1 MRQGGRVT
9 RKDRIVM
16 RHRPS
21 PPEPYD
27 TPDQVSPQMRRVG
40 GYAWR
45 LTAIGVVGFGILL
58 LFEPV
63 QALALAIFFGLLVA
77 AWLMPLTNLMD
88 RVMPRGLAATL
99 SILFFSVCVG
109 LVIAFIGLSTASQWD
124 GIADAFRQG
133 VLDLEQWLQEGPF
146 AVSDT
151 QLTQAYDW
159 VVGFIQDSGGAI
171 ALGVLSGLGSVLGIG
186 TAVAGG
192 FFVLIFALAQ
202 PERLMHWFVQW
213 MPSRN
218 RVVIGD
224 SIRIAWEGFSQYS
237 RGVVLV
243 AITNAAV
250 VTVVLLIMGVPLAI
264 PLGIIVF
271 FGAFIP
277 YIGAPIAMFLAAFV
291 ALVTNG
297 PLAGAL
303 VIALIF
309 IIGQLEGNVLHPLIM
324 GRTVDL
330 HPLAIVLVTA
340 AGAAYFGLIGALIGV
355 PLAAGVYGVLKYLRG
370 DAIVIDDDIEDNAVI
385 VNADHQDRVDKQ
397 NTED

>member
-1 MRQGGRVT
+1 MT

-202 PERLMHWFVQW
+202 PERLTHWFVQW

>member
-1 MRQGGRVT
+1 M
-9 RKDRIVM
+9 
-16 RHRPS
+16 
-21 PPEPYD
+21 
-27 TPDQVSPQMRRVG
+27 
-40 GYAWR
+40 
-45 LTAIGVVGFGILL
+45 
-58 LFEPV
+58 
-63 QALALAIFFGLLVA
+63 
-77 AWLMPLTNLMD
+77 
-88 RVMPRGLAATL
+88 
-99 SILFFSVCVG
+99 
-109 LVIAFIGLSTASQWD
+109 
-124 GIADAFRQG
+124 
-133 VLDLEQWLQEGPF
+133 DLEQWLQEGPF

>member
-1 MRQGGRVT
+1 VT

>member
-1 MRQGGRVT
+1 
-9 RKDRIVM
+9 M

>member
-1 MRQGGRVT
+1 MT

-27 TPDQVSPQMRRVG
+27 TADLVSPQMRRAG

-45 LTAIGVVGFGILL
+45 LAAIGVVGFGILL
-58 LFEPV
+58 LFGPV

-77 AWLMPLTNLMD
+77 AWLMPLTNLMA

-224 SIRIAWEGFSQYS
+224 SLRIAWEGFSQYS

-385 VNADHQDRVDKQ
+385 VNTDHQDSVDQQ
-397 NTED
+397 NTEN

>member
-1 MRQGGRVT
+1 MT

-16 RHRPS
+16 RHHPS

>member
-1 MRQGGRVT
+1 MT

>member
-1 MRQGGRVT
+1 MT

-202 PERLMHWFVQW
+202 PERLMHWFVQ
-213 MPSRN
+213 
-218 RVVIGD
+218 
-224 SIRIAWEGFSQYS
+224 
-237 RGVVLV
+237 
-243 AITNAAV
+243 
-250 VTVVLLIMGVPLAI
+250 
-264 PLGIIVF
+264 
-271 FGAFIP
+271 
-277 YIGAPIAMFLAAFV
+277 
-291 ALVTNG
+291 
-297 PLAGAL
+297 
-303 VIALIF
+303 VIAL
-309 IIGQLEGNVLHPLIM
+309 
-324 GRTVDL
+324 
-330 HPLAIVLVTA
+330 
-340 AGAAYFGLIGALIGV
+340 
-355 PLAAGVYGVLKYLRG
+355 
-370 DAIVIDDDIEDNAVI
+370 
-385 VNADHQDRVDKQ
+385 
-397 NTED
+397 

>member
-1 MRQGGRVT
+1 MT

-397 NTED
+397 DTED

>member
-1 MRQGGRVT
+1 MT

-109 LVIAFIGLSTASQWD
+109 IVIAFIGLSTASQWD